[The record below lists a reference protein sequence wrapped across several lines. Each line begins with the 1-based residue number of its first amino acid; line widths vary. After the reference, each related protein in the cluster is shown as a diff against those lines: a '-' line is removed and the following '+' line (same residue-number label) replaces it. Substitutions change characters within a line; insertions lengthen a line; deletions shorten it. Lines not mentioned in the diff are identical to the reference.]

1 MPHLPFLTPVE
12 RALLAKLTARHPLQR
27 AREAMPHR
35 LGAAVPAPRAGQA
48 PGPGTLRKPVY

>member
-12 RALLAKLTARHPLQR
+12 RNLLAKLAARQQLQR
-27 AREAMPHR
+27 AREAMPNR
-35 LGAAVPAPRAGQA
+35 LGAEVPAPRAGQD